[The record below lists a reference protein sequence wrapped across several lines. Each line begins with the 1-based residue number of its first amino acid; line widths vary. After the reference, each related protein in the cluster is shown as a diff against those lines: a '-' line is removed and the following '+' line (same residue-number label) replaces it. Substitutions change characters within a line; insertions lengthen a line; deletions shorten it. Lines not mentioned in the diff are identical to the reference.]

1 MNHRPLPVCLFA
13 LTIIG
18 CSGIDTDFSLS
29 VSEDASQVPN
39 ASDLDT
45 RESLDEENRMLA
57 EIIEEQRILID
68 FLKRPRTA
76 SVRPASKEV
85 RRLKDVVERQGR
97 LITSLKE
104 ESKAATTRLDRM
116 KAQELWL
123 SQRVRDEQ
131 IRQQRHARRSRARDP
146 WAENSN
152 RRPMPSRIFS
162 ITPDDALSD
171 SSLGRELQQQM
182 QLQRFYQILDGANA
196 DRRAW
201 ENRAQLERLNRS
213 LEDIAREV
221 HFHE

>member
-1 MNHRPLPVCLFA
+1 
-13 LTIIG
+13 
-18 CSGIDTDFSLS
+18 
-29 VSEDASQVPN
+29 
-39 ASDLDT
+39 LDT